1 MRPGTV
7 DPTGM
12 SQCTYLAPVL
22 EEIRKLLKEQVG
34 KADWRKADV
43 TLAEKLGAALMKLRL
58 MKHVEEI
65 EEGKVR

>member
-1 MRPGTV
+1 
-7 DPTGM
+7 M